1 MVKTSIEFEVRETL
15 ALKFMPESRRS
26 MSKNS
31 KLMSGKLPRTV
42 ALLGG
47 GTIGGGWA
55 ARFALNGVDVRL
67 YDPAPGAFEH
77 VQKTMDHARRIYQRL
92 TQVPLP
98 KEGSLTSVDSV
109 PDAVRGVDLV
119 QESAPE
125 RLELKQELLATASRA
140 ARPDALFCSSTS
152 GLRPSLLQAKIE
164 HPERL
169 LVAHPFNPLYLLP
182 LVELCAGQQTTPD
195 AMARADE
202 IYRMIGMHPLVVR
215 KEVDG
220 FIANRLQEAM
230 WREALWLV
238 HDGMATVQE
247 VDDAVRYSFGL
258 RRAVVGPFRM
268 SGGAAGIRRYLEQ
281 WGPML
286 KWPWTKLTDVPDL
299 TDDFLDTLAEQSDAQ
314 VRTDNLTGS
323 DIVAKRDEAL
333 VAVLQG
339 LRDQGFGAGETLALW
354 EQGLRDRAGGAS

>member
-1 MVKTSIEFEVRETL
+1 MREAL
-15 ALKFMPESRRS
+15 ALIFMAKSRRS
-26 MSKNS
+26 MSNNS
-31 KLMSGKLPRTV
+31 QFTSGKLPRTV
-42 ALLGG
+42 GLLGG

-67 YDPAPGAFEH
+67 YDPAPGALEH
-77 VQKTMDHARRIYQRL
+77 VQNTVDHARRIFQRL
-92 TQVPLP
+92 TRVALP
-98 KEGSLTSVDSV
+98 KEGSLTLVKSV
-109 PDAVRGVDLV
+109 PDAVRDVDLV

-182 LVELCAGQQTTPD
+182 LVELCAGQQTAPD

-215 KEVDG
+215 KELDG

-238 HDGMATVQE
+238 HDGSATVQE

-268 SGGAAGIRRYLEQ
+268 SGGAAGIRRYLET

-286 KWPWTKLTDVPDL
+286 KWPWTKLTDVPEL
-299 TDDFLDTLAEQSDAQ
+299 TEDFLDTLAAQSDAQ
-314 VRTDNLTGS
+314 VKSDNLSGAE
-323 DIVAKRDEAL
+323 ILAKRDEAL

-339 LRDQGFGAGETLALW
+339 LRDQEFGAGETLARW
-354 EQGLRDRAGGAS
+354 EQGLKDRATD